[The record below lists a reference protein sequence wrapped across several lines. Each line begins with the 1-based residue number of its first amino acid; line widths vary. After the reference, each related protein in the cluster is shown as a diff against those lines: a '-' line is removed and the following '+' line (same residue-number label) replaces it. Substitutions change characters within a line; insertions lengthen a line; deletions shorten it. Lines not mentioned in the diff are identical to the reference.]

1 MLFIE
6 DGAPVIVQGMTGHQ
20 GMTHTARMLKAGTN
34 IVGGVNPR
42 KAGTSVTFPGAKNG
56 ADADIPVFATCG
68 EAREATG
75 AKASVVFV
83 PPKFAKSAVVEAVEA
98 GIELIVVITEGIP
111 VADSAYFVELAL
123 KKGVRIIGPNCPG
136 LITLGNPGVNLGI
149 IPDGIVG
156 RGPLGLVSKSGT
168 LTYQLMG
175 ELSDIGFTACLGAGG
190 DPIVGTT
197 LLEACQAFEADPDTK
212 AVMMIGE
219 IGGFA
224 EQDAAAWAKEHMTK
238 PVVAYIAGFT
248 APEGKQMGHAGA
260 IVSGG
265 KAPPRTRRTRS
276 RRRASPW
283 ARPRARPPKSC
294 VTYSPRPTSTDRFQ
308 PIVMKAVIRQW
319 VRGAIVA
326 LASMAIYAVALGCY
340 TALMLLVVS
349 MEEGGDNLTVG
360 TTSLTQA
367 VVLLSEGSGFRTDSF
382 TLTITPL
389 LLTILLIWLINALTM
404 RIKAYGPHAY
414 VAGLIVWLG
423 LNEAFRQSVHLG
435 LVDDQWL
442 VLLKAAIV
450 FSIGF
455 LCAAVPESAK
465 MRAFRDWTRKQV
477 PADIRHCLKI
487 GVALAVAIL
496 SIYLAIGLITVIVWS
511 VRNHAAVV
519 SLFELSGMETGSRI
533 LTTVAMLIWLPN
545 VMLWAVSW
553 LFGGGFAIGDLA
565 SFTLWLGQSK
575 ELPAIP
581 VFGILPEPVSSE
593 LWRTV
598 ALNAPL
604 AIAALVGLLAVFLP
618 QGFACRPLNVRN
630 TSTRGPVLVSLIYSA
645 GAFCLS
651 AMLISLAS
659 TLLFALSNGSL
670 GDHRLAHIGVD
681 VMASTRVVGHST
693 ALGLTAAW
701 LGSR

>member
-1 MLFIE
+1 
-6 DGAPVIVQGMTGHQ
+6 
-20 GMTHTARMLKAGTN
+20 
-34 IVGGVNPR
+34 
-42 KAGTSVTFPGAKNG
+42 
-56 ADADIPVFATCG
+56 
-68 EAREATG
+68 
-75 AKASVVFV
+75 
-83 PPKFAKSAVVEAVEA
+83 
-98 GIELIVVITEGIP
+98 
-111 VADSAYFVELAL
+111 
-123 KKGVRIIGPNCPG
+123 
-136 LITLGNPGVNLGI
+136 
-149 IPDGIVG
+149 
-156 RGPLGLVSKSGT
+156 
-168 LTYQLMG
+168 
-175 ELSDIGFTACLGAGG
+175 
-190 DPIVGTT
+190 
-197 LLEACQAFEADPDTK
+197 
-212 AVMMIGE
+212 
-219 IGGFA
+219 
-224 EQDAAAWAKEHMTK
+224 
-238 PVVAYIAGFT
+238 
-248 APEGKQMGHAGA
+248 
-260 IVSGG
+260 
-265 KAPPRTRRTRS
+265 
-276 RRRASPW
+276 
-283 ARPRARPPKSC
+283 
-294 VTYSPRPTSTDRFQ
+294 
-308 PIVMKAVIRQW
+308 MKAVIRQW

-465 MRAFRDWTRKQV
+465 KRAFRDWTRKQV

-701 LGSR
+701 LLALIGIALVFPIVWLVERIKDSRTTATTSKTATVHQARFLASQPQESKEEQDDKHEPTDTSSTGLGLS